1 MWGFLLNSSLRCAL
15 LDTSVCSGWR
25 GEKLLDFA
33 VGVRWLFGVCSWRSA
48 FCIVLLFLLLSCCF
62 VVGLYVL
69 LFWLLCYFCIMFN
82 IFVIFSG
89 GMCDIAGGQLRQLRT
104 NWMACTFL
112 VFLLRSSGS
121 GLAALR
127 SKVMCLARCCRFLL
141 ENLSV
146 LSAG

>member
-1 MWGFLLNSSLRCAL
+1 MEIWVFTNVLATLRCAL

-25 GEKLLDFA
+25 SEKLLDFA
-33 VGVRWLFGVCSWRSA
+33 LGVRWLCGVCAAWSLRRGLGVCSA

-89 GMCDIAGGQLRQLRT
+89 GFCDIAGG
-104 NWMACTFL
+104 
-112 VFLLRSSGS
+112 
-121 GLAALR
+121 
-127 SKVMCLARCCRFLL
+127 
-141 ENLSV
+141 
-146 LSAG
+146 